1 MNADLNMLGKG
12 EGGVKRKPKVA
23 TIGTIIQA
31 QLADRILEVTEQMD
45 GVITSREIQSK
56 LSETDAIVPSLPSIR
71 KILKKELGFTFR
83 KIRPLESYVN
93 RLPNK
98 ILRQH
103 AGVKMIELV
112 SNGYVLLNM
121 D

>member
-1 MNADLNMLGKG
+1 M
-12 EGGVKRKPKVA
+12 
-23 TIGTIIQA
+23 
-31 QLADRILEVTEQMD
+31 
-45 GVITSREIQSK
+45 
-56 LSETDAIVPSLPSIR
+56 PSLSSIR
-71 KILKKELGFTFR
+71 KVLKKELGFTFR

-103 AGVKMIELV
+103 AGIKMIELV

-121 D
+121 DQHNLVSSDNRLKSWFPKG